1 MEKVIKKV
9 AAINDLS
16 GFGRCSLTVA
26 LPILSAMGFQVC
38 PAPTTI
44 LSAHTGYESPYITD
58 FTPHLGSYLN
68 HWEQLELIFDGIY
81 TGFLGNEEQA
91 NILEPFLQKQKE
103 QGRFVLVDPA
113 MADHGCL
120 YATCT
125 PALVDAMRRLVAQAT
140 VTTPN
145 LTEACLLTGID
156 YDDLIRLPMEHRRE
170 TVEAVGQHLLSFGC
184 DAAVITGIPA
194 GDEWLENAVFTGPGM
209 PPAFLQAHRVA
220 CNFAGTGDVFAS
232 VLCGWLLRG
241 LPLERAVERTADLVS
256 EATAYTARH
265 HAPEQDGIAF
275 EPFLTTLGIED
286 LTS

>member
-1 MEKVIKKV
+1 MAKVIQKV

-58 FTPHLGSYLN
+58 FTPHLGGYLN
-68 HWEQLELIFDGIY
+68 HWDQLGLAFDGLY
-81 TGFLGNEEQA
+81 TGFLGNEKQA
-91 NILEPFLQKQKE
+91 KILQPFLEKQKE

-125 PALVDAMRRLVAQAT
+125 HELVDAMKRLVAQAS

-145 LTEACLLTGID
+145 LTEACLLTGTD
-156 YDDLIRLPMEHRRE
+156 YDGLLALPADCRRE
-170 TVEAVGQHLLSFGC
+170 AVEQVGQRLLTLGC

-194 GDEWLENAVFTGPGM
+194 GEEWLENAVFTKQSA
-209 PPAFLQAHRVA
+209 PAFLRAHRVA
-220 CNFAGTGDVFAS
+220 CNFAGTGDLFAS
-232 VLCGWLLRG
+232 VLCGWLLQG
-241 LPLERAVERTADLVS
+241 LPLEQAVERTADFVS
-256 EATAYTARH
+256 NATAYTAQH

-275 EPFLTTLGIED
+275 EPFLSALCAEN

>member
-1 MEKVIKKV
+1 MGKVIKKV

-58 FTPHLGSYLN
+58 FTPHLEGYLN
-68 HWEQLELIFDGIY
+68 HWDQLSLTFDGIY
-81 TGFLGNEEQA
+81 TGFLGNEKQA
-91 NILEPFLQKQKE
+91 RILEPFLQNQKA

-113 MADHGCL
+113 MADHGYL

-125 PALVDAMRRLVAQAT
+125 PALVDAMKHLVAQAS

-145 LTEACLLTGID
+145 LTEACLLTGTD
-156 YDDLIRLPMEHRRE
+156 YDCLMTLP
-170 TVEAVGQHLLSFGC
+170 VEARRNRVEEMGRRLLSLGC
-184 DAAVITGIPA
+184 DAAVITGVPA
-194 GDEWLENAVFTGPGM
+194 GDEWLENAVFTGSSA
-209 PPAFLQAHRVA
+209 PPTFLQAHRVA

-241 LPLERAVERTADLVS
+241 LPLEQAVERTADFVS
-256 EATAYTARH
+256 QATAYTAQH

-275 EPFLTTLGIED
+275 EPFLAILGTRN

>member
-1 MEKVIKKV
+1 MAKVMQKV

-26 LPILSAMGFQVC
+26 LPILSAMGYQVC

-58 FTPHLGSYLN
+58 FTPHLADYLN
-68 HWEQLELIFDGIY
+68 HWNRLNLTFDCIY
-81 TGFLGNEEQA
+81 TGFLGNEKQA
-91 NILEPFLQKQKE
+91 DILEPFLQKQKAE
-103 QGRFVLVDPA
+103 KRLVLVDPA

-125 PALVDAMRRLVAQAT
+125 SDLVEGMKRLVAQAT

-145 LTEACLLTGID
+145 LTEACLLTDTD
-156 YDDLIRLPMEHRRE
+156 YDGLLAMPDDLRRRA
-170 TVEAVGQHLLSFGC
+170 VEEIGTILLSLGC
-184 DAAVITGIPA
+184 DGAVITGIPA
-194 GDEWLENAVFTGPGM
+194 GEEWLENAVFTAGQPGQ
-209 PPAFLQAHRVA
+209 FLRAHRVA
-220 CNFAGTGDVFAS
+220 SNFAGTGDVFAS

-241 LPLERAVERTADLVS
+241 LSLEQAVERAAAFVS
-256 EATAYTARH
+256 KTTAYTAWQ

-275 EPFLTTLGIED
+275 EMFLSELGKE
-286 LTS
+286 